1 FSQGTRHLI
10 ENLFPTSP
18 TLPSSPPNVLF
29 LRSKQNF
36 SDIISPT
43 SASFLSQDH
52 IIRLYCLVQPTG
64 MLQKYHPNGL
74 GGCDYPHIRQK
85 GAYPSGLSKLPGTLS
100 SSQLLL
106 LLRFNYSS
114 ISPPSDLPLLQITKA
129 DLDTCKTM
137 NRAAVDAEDKFV
149 FAINNVGSK
158 SSVGREL
165 ENGKMELKLKPSS
178 DSSRT
183 IKLDD
188 EIKKLQKNIQLDQA
202 AKGQRQRSFLSN

>member
-1 FSQGTRHLI
+1 MQ
-10 ENLFPTSP
+10 
-18 TLPSSPPNVLF
+18 
-29 LRSKQNF
+29 
-36 SDIISPT
+36 
-43 SASFLSQDH
+43 
-52 IIRLYCLVQPTG
+52 
-64 MLQKYHPNGL
+64 
-74 GGCDYPHIRQK
+74 
-85 GAYPSGLSKLPGTLS
+85 LS
-100 SSQLLL
+100 SSLFVSIVWSSQLVCS
-106 LLRFNYSS
+106 RS
-114 ISPPSDLPLLQITKA
+114 ITQTASGDVIIHTFAKRGLTLQDYPNFQISNGVAGRCAQKAASVFLKPYELNQEKLIQTNPLKVQITKA

-165 ENGKMELKLKPSS
+165 ENGKICNKVLKLTAAVLCLQMELKLKPSS

-202 AKGQRQRSFLSN
+202 AKGQRQHSFLSN

>member
-1 FSQGTRHLI
+1 MQLSSSLFVSIVWSSQL
-10 ENLFPTSP
+10 
-18 TLPSSPPNVLF
+18 
-29 LRSKQNF
+29 
-36 SDIISPT
+36 
-43 SASFLSQDH
+43 
-52 IIRLYCLVQPTG
+52 
-64 MLQKYHPNGL
+64 
-74 GGCDYPHIRQK
+74 

-165 ENGKMELKLKPSS
+165 ENGKICNKVLKLTAAVLCLQMELKLKPSS

-183 IKLDD
+183 IKLND
-188 EIKKLQKNIQLDQA
+188 EIKKLQENIQLDQA
-202 AKGQRQRSFLSN
+202 AKGQRQHSFLSN

>member
-1 FSQGTRHLI
+1 
-10 ENLFPTSP
+10 
-18 TLPSSPPNVLF
+18 PPNVLF

-52 IIRLYCLVQPTG
+52 AVIIIIIRLYCLVQPTG

-149 FAINNVGSK
+149 SQSI
-158 SSVGREL
+158 VGREL
-165 ENGKMELKLKPSS
+165 ENGKICNKVLKLTAAVLCLQMELKLKPSS

-183 IKLDD
+183 IKLND
-188 EIKKLQKNIQLDQA
+188 EIKKSVLHFN
-202 AKGQRQRSFLSN
+202 LSVD